1 MSGTFTRIA
10 SKAAA
15 VARSDFERWTADS
28 SSASGDA
35 LGSVIRRADAGVLR
49 KTFARDRPDSNP
61 IHGPMPRRS
70 TTVKSEWLIGPAP
83 AMATRFAFWR
93 KIDEAALAEKHAQP
107 GLLSDFIL
115 GSQDGLVN
123 VLGVILG
130 VAIASY
136 KYPNPIAIILAGGLA
151 AAFAESISMGA
162 VAYTS
167 TVARRDHYAAEVERE
182 RREMQDLPDLE
193 RNEVREIL
201 ERWDFHGEE
210 LEDMVGKIT
219 SKPKAWLELMMAHE
233 LNLAPVEK
241 TQARKS
247 AILVGLAAILG
258 SLVPL
263 IPFIVIGRDI
273 LLGIAVSLVVS
284 AITLFLI
291 GWWKAWTTVGR
302 PTRSG
307 VEMAISGLASA
318 TAGLRIPFLVSG
330 RPGPLAPPPPAAT
343 P

>member
-1 MSGTFTRIA
+1 
-10 SKAAA
+10 
-15 VARSDFERWTADS
+15 
-28 SSASGDA
+28 
-35 LGSVIRRADAGVLR
+35 
-49 KTFARDRPDSNP
+49 
-61 IHGPMPRRS
+61 
-70 TTVKSEWLIGPAP
+70 
-83 AMATRFAFWR
+83 MATRFAFWR
-93 KIDEAALAEKHAQP
+93 KIEEDSLAEKHAQP

-136 KYPNPIAIILAGGLA
+136 RYPNPIAIILAGGLA

-182 RREMQDLPDLE
+182 RQEMQDLPDLE

-210 LEDMVGKIT
+210 LEQMVDKIT
-219 SKPKAWLELMMAHE
+219 SKPKAWLEIMMAHE

-284 AITLFLI
+284 AVTLFLI
-291 GWWKAWTTVGR
+291 GWWKARTTVGR

-307 VEMAISGLASA
+307 VQMAIIGLASA
-318 TAGLRIPFLVSG
+318 IAGFGIAFLVSG
-330 RPGPLAPPPPAAT
+330 GVGA
-343 P
+343 

>member
-1 MSGTFTRIA
+1 
-10 SKAAA
+10 
-15 VARSDFERWTADS
+15 
-28 SSASGDA
+28 
-35 LGSVIRRADAGVLR
+35 
-49 KTFARDRPDSNP
+49 
-61 IHGPMPRRS
+61 
-70 TTVKSEWLIGPAP
+70 
-83 AMATRFAFWR
+83 MATRFAFWR
-93 KIDEAALAEKHAQP
+93 KIEEDSLAEKHAQP

-136 KYPNPIAIILAGGLA
+136 RYPNPIAIILAGGLA

-182 RREMQDLPDLE
+182 RQEMQDLPDME
-193 RNEVREIL
+193 RNEVREIF
-201 ERWDFHGEE
+201 ERWDFQGEE
-210 LEDMVGKIT
+210 LEEMVDKIT

-291 GWWKAWTTVGR
+291 GWWKARTTVGR

-307 VEMAISGLASA
+307 VQMAIIGLASA
-318 TAGLRIPFLVSG
+318 IAGFGIAFLVSG
-330 RPGPLAPPPPAAT
+330 GVGA
-343 P
+343 

>member
-1 MSGTFTRIA
+1 
-10 SKAAA
+10 
-15 VARSDFERWTADS
+15 
-28 SSASGDA
+28 
-35 LGSVIRRADAGVLR
+35 
-49 KTFARDRPDSNP
+49 
-61 IHGPMPRRS
+61 
-70 TTVKSEWLIGPAP
+70 
-83 AMATRFAFWR
+83 MATRFAFWR
-93 KIDEAALAEKHAQP
+93 KIEEDSLAEKHAQP

-136 KYPNPIAIILAGGLA
+136 RYPNPIAIILAGGLA

-182 RREMQDLPDLE
+182 RQEMQDLPDRE

-210 LEDMVGKIT
+210 LEEMVDKIC

-247 AILVGLAAILG
+247 AVLVGLAAILG

-273 LLGIAVSLVVS
+273 LLGIVVSLVVS

-291 GWWKAWTTVGR
+291 GWWKARTTVGR

-307 VEMAISGLASA
+307 VQMAIIGLASA
-318 TAGLRIPFLVSG
+318 IAGFGIAFLVSG
-330 RPGPLAPPPPAAT
+330 GVGA
-343 P
+343 